1 MSYGWGKKVMLR
13 IISNVAG
20 NVAGN
25 VAIRLYE
32 PSRILTGGT
41 HERQM

>member
-20 NVAGN
+20 NVA
-25 VAIRLYE
+25 IRPYE
-32 PSRILTGGT
+32 PSRILTGDT